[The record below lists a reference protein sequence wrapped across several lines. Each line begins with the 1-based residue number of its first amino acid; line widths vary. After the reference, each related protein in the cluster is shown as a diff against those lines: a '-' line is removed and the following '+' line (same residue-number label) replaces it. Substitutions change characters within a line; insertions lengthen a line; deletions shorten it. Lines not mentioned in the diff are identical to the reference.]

1 MNVSRAEAV
10 KAEHDEELAKLE
22 AEINALGKQEEP
34 GTAEEEKTS
43 DVQSAAKD
51 ETKHS
56 EEEPEKKEDEKK
68 PDGATS
74 TESDDAE
81 LSDEDV
87 KQLSAKAQKRFKH
100 LSKLNSE
107 MNRELAFLRKN
118 TPKTEPAPEP
128 KRTPLPWENEDEP
141 DVAQIASEKARET
154 VMETLRTERI
164 LATIKEDVKE
174 VESKYPELNPNAP
187 EYDRVLLAK
196 VSTWYKAQFK
206 ENNELRLKDFVDE
219 VFALRERGIEKG
231 RQEVTGKIAK
241 QSAEQALTPSGGRV
255 ETSSV
260 EEKIRGARTIAELEA
275 LEKSL

>member
-1 MNVSRAEAV
+1 MNVSTNEAV
-10 KAEHDEELAKLE
+10 KAAHDEELAKLE
-22 AEINALGKQEEP
+22 AEITALGTQEESD
-34 GTAEEEKTS
+34 TAKEEKTP
-43 DVQSAAKD
+43 DATSAD
-51 ETKHS
+51 GETKQS
-56 EEEPEKKEDEKK
+56 EEGTDKKEDEKK
-68 PDGATS
+68 PDGAPS

-81 LSDEDV
+81 LSDDEV

-107 MNRELAFLRKN
+107 LNRELAFLRKN

-141 DVAQIASEKARET
+141 DVAQIATEKARET

-164 LATIKEDVKE
+164 LSTIKEDVKE
-174 VESKYPELNPNAP
+174 VEAKYPELNPNAP

-206 ENNELRLKDFVDE
+206 ENNELRLKDFVEE

-260 EEKIRGARTIAELEA
+260 EEKIRSARSISELEA

>member
-1 MNVSRAEAV
+1 MNVSTNEAV
-10 KAEHDEELAKLE
+10 KAAHDEELAKLE
-22 AEINALGKQEEP
+22 AEITALGKQEES

-43 DVQSAAKD
+43 SVQSAED

-56 EEEPEKKEDEKK
+56 EEGTDKKEDEKK

-100 LSKLNSE
+100 LAKLNSE

-128 KRTPLPWENEDEP
+128 KRIPLPWEHEDEP

-154 VMETLRTERI
+154 VMETLRTEKI
-164 LATIKEDVKE
+164 LATIKEDVRE
-174 VESKYPELNPNAP
+174 VEAKYPELNPNAP

-206 ENNELRLKDFVDE
+206 ENNDLRLKDFVEE

-260 EEKIRGARTIAELEA
+260 EEKIRNARSISELEA

>member
-1 MNVSRAEAV
+1 MNVSTNEAV
-10 KAEHDEELAKLE
+10 KTAHDEELAKLE
-22 AEINALGKQEEP
+22 AEITALGAQEES
-34 GTAEEEKTS
+34 TTVKEEKAS
-43 DVQSAAKD
+43 GVQSAED

-56 EEEPEKKEDEKK
+56 EEGTEQNENEKK

-74 TESDDAE
+74 TESNDAE
-81 LSDEDV
+81 LSEEDV

-100 LSKLNSE
+100 LAKLNSE

-128 KRTPLPWENEDEP
+128 KRIPLPWENEDEP

-164 LATIKEDVKE
+164 LSTIKEDVKE

-206 ENNELRLKDFVDE
+206 ENNELRLKDFVEE

-260 EEKIRGARTIAELEA
+260 EEKIRGARSISELEA

>member
-1 MNVSRAEAV
+1 MNVSTNEAV
-10 KAEHDEELAKLE
+10 KAAHDEELAKLE
-22 AEINALGKQEEP
+22 AEITALGTQEESD
-34 GTAEEEKTS
+34 TAKEEKTP
-43 DVQSAAKD
+43 DATSANG
-51 ETKHS
+51 ETKQS
-56 EEEPEKKEDEKK
+56 EEGTEKKEDEKK

-81 LSDEDV
+81 LSDDEV
-87 KQLSAKAQKRFKH
+87 KQLSAKAQKRFKR
-100 LSKLNSE
+100 LAKLNSDL
-107 MNRELAFLRKN
+107 NHELAFLRKN

-128 KRTPLPWENEDEP
+128 KRTPLPWENADEP

-164 LATIKEDVKE
+164 LSTIKEDVKE
-174 VESKYPELNPNAP
+174 VEAKYPELNPNAP

-206 ENNELRLKDFVDE
+206 ENNELRLKDFVEE

-260 EEKIRGARTIAELEA
+260 EEKIRSARSISELEA

>member
-1 MNVSRAEAV
+1 MNVSRNEAV
-10 KAEHDEELAKLE
+10 KAAHDEELAKLE
-22 AEINALGKQEEP
+22 AEITALGKQEES

-43 DVQSAAKD
+43 SVQSAED

-56 EEEPEKKEDEKK
+56 EEGTDKKEDEKK

-100 LSKLNSE
+100 LAKLNSE

-128 KRTPLPWENEDEP
+128 KRIPLPWEHEDEP

-154 VMETLRTERI
+154 VMETLRTEKI

-174 VESKYPELNPNAP
+174 VEAKYPELNPNAP

-206 ENNELRLKDFVDE
+206 ENNDLRLKDFVEE

-260 EEKIRGARTIAELEA
+260 EEKIRNARSISELEA

>member
-1 MNVSRAEAV
+1 MNVSTNEAV

-22 AEINALGKQEEP
+22 AEITALGTQEES

-43 DVQSAAKD
+43 SVQSAED

-56 EEEPEKKEDEKK
+56 EEGTEKKEDEKK
-68 PDGATS
+68 PDGAPS

-81 LSDEDV
+81 LSDDEV

-141 DVAQIASEKARET
+141 DVAQIATEKARET

-164 LATIKEDVKE
+164 LSTIKEDVKE
-174 VESKYPELNPNAP
+174 VEAKYPELNPNAP

-206 ENNELRLKDFVDE
+206 ENNELRLKDFVEE

-260 EEKIRGARTIAELEA
+260 EEKIRSARSISELEA

>member
-1 MNVSRAEAV
+1 MNVSTNEAV
-10 KAEHDEELAKLE
+10 KAAHDEELAKLE
-22 AEINALGKQEEP
+22 AEITALGKQEES

-43 DVQSAAKD
+43 GVQSAED

-56 EEEPEKKEDEKK
+56 EEGEEKKEDEKK

-100 LSKLNSE
+100 LAKLNSE

-128 KRTPLPWENEDEP
+128 KRIPLPWENEDEP

-164 LATIKEDVKE
+164 LSTIKEDVKE
-174 VESKYPELNPNAP
+174 VEAKYPELNPNAP

-260 EEKIRGARTIAELEA
+260 EEKIRNARSISELEA

>member
-1 MNVSRAEAV
+1 MNVSTNEAV

-22 AEINALGKQEEP
+22 AEITALGTQEES

-43 DVQSAAKD
+43 SVQSAED

-56 EEEPEKKEDEKK
+56 EEGTEKKEDEKK
-68 PDGATS
+68 PDGAPS

-81 LSDEDV
+81 LSDDEV

-141 DVAQIASEKARET
+141 DVAQIATEKARET

-164 LATIKEDVKE
+164 LSTIKEDVKE
-174 VESKYPELNPNAP
+174 VEAKYPELNPNAP

-206 ENNELRLKDFVDE
+206 ENNELRLKDFVEE

-231 RQEVTGKIAK
+231 RQV
-241 QSAEQALTPSGGRV
+241 S
-255 ETSSV
+255 
-260 EEKIRGARTIAELEA
+260 
-275 LEKSL
+275 

>member
-1 MNVSRAEAV
+1 MNVSRTEAV

-22 AEINALGKQEEP
+22 AEITALGTQEES
-34 GTAEEEKTS
+34 GTAKEEKTS
-43 DVQSAAKD
+43 DAPSAD
-51 ETKHS
+51 GETKHS
-56 EEEPEKKEDEKK
+56 EEGTEKKEDEKK

-100 LSKLNSE
+100 LAKLNSE

-128 KRTPLPWENEDEP
+128 KRIPLPWENEDEP

-164 LATIKEDVKE
+164 LSTIKEDVKE
-174 VESKYPELNPNAP
+174 VEAKYPELNPNAP

-260 EEKIRGARTIAELEA
+260 EEKIRNARSISELEA